1 MTDVPSRRDHD
12 DLAYLK
18 RLAVA
23 GRGEPAP
30 FLLLIAVFG
39 GAYGFALLAILGAFM
54 IEGLP
59 SAGSPVEGPISNF
72 VGRWAIITSHLAFVA
87 TLVWTV
93 WRTIGPNRVRL
104 SRTAS
109 ATWSASFIALVVT
122 YVVFRLYTRDEPLTD
137 AVHTSPI
144 MLSVV
149 LILWGAAW
157 WITALSSDRRWLFLV
172 AIGSFSAAGALAWAG
187 IGSLTALPIICA
199 SLILLAFVPA
209 LILMREKRR

>member
-1 MTDVPSRRDHD
+1 MTDAPSRQNDD

-18 RLAVA
+18 QLAVA

-39 GAYGFALLAILGAFM
+39 GAYGFALLAILAGFM

-59 SAGSPVEGPISNF
+59 RPGSPVEGPISNF
-72 VGRWAIITSHLAFVA
+72 VGRWAIITSHLAFFG
-87 TLVWTV
+87 TLIWTA
-93 WRTIGPNRVRL
+93 WRTLGPNRVRL

-109 ATWSASFIALVVT
+109 ATWSASFVALVVT
-122 YVVFRLYTRDEPLTD
+122 YIVFRLYTRDEPLTD
-137 AVHTSPI
+137 TVHTSPI

-157 WITALSSDRRWLFLV
+157 WITAMSSDRRWLFLV
-172 AIGSFSAAGALAWAG
+172 AIASFAAAAALAWTG
-187 IGSLTALPIICA
+187 IGSLAGLPIICA
-199 SLILLAFVPA
+199 SLIFLAFVPA
-209 LILMREKRR
+209 MVLMREKRR

>member
-1 MTDVPSRRDHD
+1 MTDAPSRHDD

-39 GAYGFALLAILGAFM
+39 GAYGFALLAILAGVM

-59 SAGSPVEGPISNF
+59 KPGSPVEGPISNF
-72 VGRWAIITSHLAFVA
+72 VGRWAIITSHLAFFG
-87 TLVWTV
+87 TLIWTA
-93 WRTIGPNRVRL
+93 WRTLGPNRVRL

-109 ATWSASFIALVVT
+109 ATWSASFVALIVT
-122 YVVFRLYTRDEPLTD
+122 YIVFRIYTRDEPFTD
-137 AVHTSPI
+137 AVHTSPV
-144 MLSVV
+144 MLSIILV
-149 LILWGAAW
+149 LWGAAW

-172 AIGSFSAAGALAWAG
+172 AVGSFAAAGGLAWSRLESP
-187 IGSLTALPIICA
+187 IALPIICA
-199 SLILLAFVPA
+199 SLIFLAFVPA
-209 LILMREKRR
+209 VLLIREKRR

>member
-1 MTDVPSRRDHD
+1 MTDVPSRRDDD

-39 GAYGFALLAILGAFM
+39 GVYGFALLAILGAFM

-59 SAGSPVEGPISNF
+59 KAGSPVEGPISNF
-72 VGRWAIITSHLAFVA
+72 VGRWAIIASHLAFFA
-87 TLVWTV
+87 TLVWTA

-109 ATWSASFIALVVT
+109 ATWSASFVALVVT

-172 AIGSFSAAGALAWAG
+172 AIGSFAAAGALAWTG

-209 LILMREKRR
+209 VILMREKRR